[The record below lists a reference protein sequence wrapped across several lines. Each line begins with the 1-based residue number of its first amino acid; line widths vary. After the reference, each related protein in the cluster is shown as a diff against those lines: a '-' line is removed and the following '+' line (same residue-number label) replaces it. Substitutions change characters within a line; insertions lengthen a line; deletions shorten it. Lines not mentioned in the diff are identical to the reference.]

1 MKMNKALALTAAL
14 IPAAFVGF
22 ALAFTQ
28 GTGGTADGL
37 GEMDTFLGVLISWI
51 SGPLGTILAITA
63 LVIGL
68 AVGVTQQS
76 LMAGAVGLF
85 FAAIVNYGPDIL
97 QGVSG
102 AAESS
107 L

>member
-1 MKMNKALALTAAL
+1 MKMNKALALSAAL

-22 ALAFTQ
+22 AVAFTQ
-28 GTGGTADGL
+28 GSAGVTDGL
-37 GEMDTFLGVLISWI
+37 TEMDTFLGVLISWI

-63 LVIGL
+63 LTIGL

-85 FAAIVNYGPDIL
+85 FAALVNYGPGIL

-102 AAESS
+102 ASESS
-107 L
+107 I

>member
-14 IPAAFVGF
+14 VPLAFVGF
-22 ALAFTQ
+22 AVAFTA
-28 GTGGTADGL
+28 GTAGVGNGL
-37 GEMDTFLGVLISWI
+37 VEMDTFLSVLISWI
-51 SGPLGTILAITA
+51 SGPLGTILAIAA
-63 LVIGL
+63 LTIGL
-68 AVGVTQQS
+68 AIGVTQQS

-85 FAAIVNYGPDIL
+85 FAAIVNYGPDTL

-102 AAESS
+102 AAESA

>member
-1 MKMNKALALTAAL
+1 MNKALALTAAL
-14 IPAAFVGF
+14 VPVAFAGF
-22 ALAFTQ
+22 AVAFQ
-28 GTGGTADGL
+28 AGTAGSTDGL
-37 GEMDTFLGVLISWI
+37 QEMDTFLAVLISWI
-51 SGPLGTILAITA
+51 SGPLGTILAIAA
-63 LVIGL
+63 LTIGL
-68 AVGVTQQS
+68 AIGVTQQS

-102 AAESS
+102 AAESA

>member
-1 MKMNKALALTAAL
+1 
-14 IPAAFVGF
+14 
-22 ALAFTQ
+22 
-28 GTGGTADGL
+28 
-37 GEMDTFLGVLISWI
+37 MDTFLAVLISWI
-51 SGPLGTILAITA
+51 SGPLGTILAIAA
-63 LVIGL
+63 LTIGL
-68 AVGVTQQS
+68 AIGVTQQS

-102 AAESS
+102 AAESA